1 MAVSRRG
8 VSRVL
13 AALGCEV
20 RLKIAAELLAGPKTA
35 GAVTAAVGLSQPA
48 TSHHLTSLRHAGLV
62 DFDREGKFNHY
73 RLTPLAAALVPAVE
87 KVVAKHGG
95 M

>member
-1 MAVSRRG
+1 MTASRRD
-8 VSRVL
+8 VSKVL

-20 RLKIAAELLAGPKTA
+20 RLKIAAELLGGPKTA

-62 DFDREGKFNHY
+62 DFDRAGKFNTY
-73 RLTPLAAALVPAVE
+73 RLTALAAAILPAVE

-95 M
+95 K